1 MKKNINKVNNDS
13 HSENSGH
20 SIPSEGNNIQITES
34 VQMNE
39 RIGGVSNYQHFN
51 TRQPQ
56 ERIPTGY
63 METMGANVSVV
74 SINLG
79 NDILETDNS
88 KDYELIPR
96 NKQLQNMPKMTN
108 PS

>member
-1 MKKNINKVNNDS
+1 
-13 HSENSGH
+13 
-20 SIPSEGNNIQITES
+20 
-34 VQMNE
+34 MNE

-51 TRQPQ
+51 NRQPQ

-79 NDILETDNS
+79 NDILETEPLENS
-88 KDYELIPR
+88 KEYELIPR
-96 NKQLQNMPKMTN
+96 NKQM
-108 PS
+108 